1 MIEGRQHKMEVW
13 ESREQQRE
21 AKEREERLFSKV
33 LDISHVSENWIA
45 NNFVALGKGQV
56 NKTDECSEKIPKGL

>member
-1 MIEGRQHKMEVW
+1 MRKTCSVIEGRQHKMEVW

-33 LDISHVSENWIA
+33 LDISHVSEK
-45 NNFVALGKGQV
+45 LDCK
-56 NKTDECSEKIPKGL
+56 